1 MLPTELNIGDNTYL
15 KFQAMCPFMSTEH
28 DALIVDG
35 ACNRSRSPINKTP
48 ALIEWCPF
56 IVYDFGEKL
65 RV

>member
-1 MLPTELNIGDNTYL
+1 MLLTELNNGDSTYL

-28 DALIVDG
+28 VALIADG
-35 ACNRSRSPINKTP
+35 TCNRSRSPINKTP

-56 IVYDFGEKL
+56 IVYELRDKL